1 MKTTIICCLQ
11 LNCTHC
17 KTLEPDIGFP
27 EVVLTGGCKNLD
39 CGALDL
45 LLVHVD
51 KENSIEFLLD
61 CSTLLI
67 HILCL
72 LLFINSHV
80 SPFSCFI
87 CLQI

>member
-1 MKTTIICCLQ
+1 ML
-11 LNCTHC
+11 
-17 KTLEPDIGFP
+17 
-27 EVVLTGGCKNLD
+27 GGGIEFWCKNLD

-72 LLFINSHV
+72 LLFINFHASL
-80 SPFSCFI
+80 FSYSILHIYQFPN
-87 CLQI
+87 